1 MFRLRCG
8 SALREREPGVLT
20 IATVKM
26 KLRRKAAVPSIIPK
40 KLAPHLMR
48 GGYRFSEKIMLQR

>member
-1 MFRLRCG
+1 MFRLRRG

-40 KLAPHLMR
+40 S
-48 GGYRFSEKIMLQR
+48 GYRFSEKIMLQR